1 MWAEVSPD
9 GAFVWTSSGPD
20 LLAYRTADV
29 TAANA
34 AAGVRIRPAVRVR
47 AVPPSGITGAAF
59 RHGRLLLAGQADRA
73 ARSSGRS
80 TCAPARRELEAELA
94 VSGESEGLDVVDDGH
109 GVVHWIVTPFDP
121 RGRPPTYGTGHA
133 ELLSFV
139 PAADS
144 RLRMTVAPARL
155 RAGRAATLR
164 VRVTLRFGGRAHV
177 VAGARVRAAGR
188 AATTDARGIA
198 RLRVR
203 RTHPGVMRVRATKAA
218 PARGDRAGRGRADA
232 GRQAASA
239 RPSSCNA

>member
-1 MWAEVSPD
+1 
-9 GAFVWTSSGPD
+9 
-20 LLAYRTADV
+20 
-29 TAANA
+29 
-34 AAGVRIRPAVRVR
+34 VR
-47 AVPPSGITGAAF
+47 TGA
-59 RHGRLLLAGQADRA
+59 
-73 ARSSGRS
+73 
-80 TCAPARRELEAELA
+80 RELEAELP

-144 RLRMTVAPARL
+144 RLRLTVAPARL

-164 VRVTLRFGGRAHV
+164 ARVTLRFGGRVHI

-188 AATTDARGIA
+188 TATTDARGVA

-203 RTHPGVMRVRATKAA
+203 RARPGVVRVRATKQ
-218 PARGDRAGRGRADA
+218 RLRAGTVPVAVG
-232 GRQAASA
+232 
-239 RPSSCNA
+239 